1 MKTLKLT
8 LILGIICMAVVSNA
22 QNLNIHTTSGEVFVY
37 DIAEIESI
45 TFTATSQLTH
55 TPCPGIP
62 TISYGGQT
70 YNTVLIGDQCWLK
83 ENLNYTTSS
92 GSWCH
97 DNSSTNCDTYGR
109 LYDWETALTVCPS
122 GWHLPSDDEWKI
134 LEGTVD
140 TQYPVGD
147 PEWDDGSYRGY
158 DVGKRL
164 KAISGWDND
173 ENGTDAFGF
182 SGLPGGDRN
191 YYNGNFN
198 SLGGIAKFWT
208 STEND
213 TNQSWGR
220 YIRGGDEVGR
230 YWSNEENGY
239 SVRCVKD

>member
-1 MKTLKLT
+1 MKTLT
-8 LILGIICMAVVSNA
+8 LILGIICIAVVSYA
-22 QNLNIHTTSGEVFVY
+22 QNLNIHTISGEIFVY
-37 DIAEIESI
+37 NIAEIESI

-92 GSWCH
+92 GSWCY

-109 LYDWETALTVCPS
+109 LYEWEAALNICPT
-122 GWHLPSDDEWKI
+122 GWHLPNDDEWKV

-147 PEWDDGSYRGY
+147 PEWDDSGYRGF
-158 DVGKRL
+158 DAGKRL
-164 KAISGWDND
+164 RTTSGWDDDDN
-173 ENGTDAFGF
+173 NGTDAFGF

-198 SLGGIAKFWT
+198 HLLTMAKFWT
-208 STEND
+208 SEEYND
-213 TNQSWGR
+213 NNAWGR
-220 YIRGGDEVGR
+220 YLEGDYDGIGR
-230 YWSNEENGY
+230 YQSSKENGY